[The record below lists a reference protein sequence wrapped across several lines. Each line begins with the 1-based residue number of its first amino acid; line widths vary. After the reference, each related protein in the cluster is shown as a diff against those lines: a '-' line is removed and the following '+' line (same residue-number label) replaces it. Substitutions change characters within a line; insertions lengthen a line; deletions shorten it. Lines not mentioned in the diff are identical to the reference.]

1 MLKIAHI
8 INPAKIKKTSDLY
21 LAQPV
26 TFETM
31 RIAKEFAKDNVN
43 VDLFSAQFSEL
54 PCFYGP
60 LPEEFPAWAHKS

>member
-1 MLKIAHI
+1 MVWRKEFINKFMLKIAHI

-31 RIAKEFAKDNVN
+31 RIAKEFAKIM
-43 VDLFSAQFSEL
+43 LM
-54 PCFYGP
+54 
-60 LPEEFPAWAHKS
+60 